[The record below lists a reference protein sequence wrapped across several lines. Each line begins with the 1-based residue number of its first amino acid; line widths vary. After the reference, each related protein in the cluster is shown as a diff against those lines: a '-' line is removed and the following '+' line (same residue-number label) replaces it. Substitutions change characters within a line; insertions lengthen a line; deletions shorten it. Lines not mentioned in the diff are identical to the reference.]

1 MSDLMWPWRA
11 YRFATERM
19 ERAAKGEERRSN
31 APIDPAKPVLFLSY
45 RTAEHTDVARAL
57 HLALEQSGFRVWF
70 DEDRG
75 TMPSRILYLD
85 VFLEEAMRAADVLVL
100 VLPAA
105 AAERRLEDRD
115 TDMQD
120 QLFASL
126 VRFWAI
132 LAVVASYTAR
142 SDGSPPSWHQEL
154 EALDEDQRRER
165 LLAQSVFAF
174 KTVRRSVPPPLR
186 AMWSLAVYGVNPLKL
201 PEESW
206 QAWERRIAGFHG
218 LATVSV
224 AVRSPPPGEQPDVVL
239 DPKAVDREARELLAP
254 RLVGLRRRPGRP
266 PLTPQLQRLVAR
278 RRRYALI
285 ALAIAVS
292 LVLLFIVF
300 VVFVVW
306 LWIA

>member
-11 YRFATERM
+11 YRFAKERM
-19 ERAAKGEERRSN
+19 ERAAAGEERRSS

-75 TMPSRILYLD
+75 TMPSRMLYLD

-100 VLPAA
+100 LLPGA
-105 AAERRLEDRD
+105 AAERRLEERD
-115 TDMQD
+115 ADVQD
-120 QLFASL
+120 ELLASL
-126 VRFWAI
+126 LRWGVF
-132 LAVVASYTAR
+132 LAVIGSYTAR

-154 EALDEDQRRER
+154 EALDEDERRER
-165 LLAQSVFAF
+165 LLAHDVFAI
-174 KTVRRSVPPPLR
+174 KALRRSVPPPLR
-186 AMWSLAVYGVNPLKL
+186 AMWTLAVYGVNPLKL

-224 AVRSPPPGEQPDVVL
+224 AVRSPPPGEHPDVVL
-239 DPKAVDREARELLAP
+239 DPDAVERDASELLAP
-254 RLVGLRRRPGRP
+254 RVVGLRRRPGRP

-278 RRRYALI
+278 RRRYALM

-292 LVLLFIVF
+292 FVLIVIAV
-300 VVFVVW
+300 VVFVIW

>member
-11 YRFATERM
+11 YRFAKERM
-19 ERAAKGEERRSN
+19 ERAAAGEERRSS

-57 HLALEQSGFRVWF
+57 HLALEQGGFRVWF

-75 TMPSRILYLD
+75 TMPSRMLYLD

-100 VLPAA
+100 LLPGAA
-105 AAERRLEDRD
+105 AGRRLEERD
-115 TDMQD
+115 ADVQD
-120 QLFASL
+120 ELFASL
-126 VRFWAI
+126 LRWGVF
-132 LAVVASYTAR
+132 LAVIGSYTAR
-142 SDGSPPSWHQEL
+142 SDGSPPSWHREL

-165 LLAQSVFAF
+165 LLAHDVFAI
-174 KTVRRSVPPPLR
+174 KTLRRSVPPPLR
-186 AMWSLAVYGVNPLKL
+186 AMWTLAVYGVNPLKL

-206 QAWERRIAGFHG
+206 QAWERRIAGLHG

-224 AVRSPPPGEQPDVVL
+224 AVRSPPPGEHPDVVL
-239 DPKAVDREARELLAP
+239 DPDAVDRDASELLAR

-278 RRRYALI
+278 RRRYALM

-292 LVLLFIVF
+292 LVLIVIAV
-300 VVFVVW
+300 VVFVIR